1 VRISAF
7 AERFSAQQE
16 VAAMAVTRRAFVTT
30 SASAGAALVIG
41 FSLRRDFLAAPAA
54 AAGPGPKPAPVNPFE
69 AWVHVGEDNGVKLI
83 VAKSEMG
90 QGIKTTLPMILADEL
105 EVDWQTV
112 EIQQAETRP
121 DIYPHL
127 GTGGSTSVRTT
138 YMDLRRAGATAREML
153 ISAAASQWNV
163 PRERCFA
170 KSGAVIDR
178 TTNQSL
184 KYGSLVA
191 AAAKLAMP
199 AEDDVQLKDPKDFK
213 IIGRSL
219 PRVEIPSKTDGTAEF
234 GLDAKVPGMLYAV
247 VARCATFGGKVKSF
261 DAAAAKA
268 VPGVKDVF
276 QIEAV
281 AEDVHSAGGVA
292 VVADNTWAAMQGRR
306 ALKID
311 WDLGTHADEST
322 ASLAASFEE
331 KAKSAGTVVR
341 NDGDVDKLPEGSLT
355 RVEAIYEL
363 PFLAHAT
370 MEPMNITVAPGAD
383 RWESWAPT
391 QSPQWVQSSIA
402 KIAGVQPQKVIV
414 HTLFSGGAFGRRY
427 MADFPVEAAQI
438 AKVVGKPI
446 KLVWTREDDMTHDFY
461 RPAAYHHMTGAV
473 DAQGKPVA
481 WRHHLLS
488 TSINALWDPKAPPH
502 KSEMDG
508 ASGVPYNIPNLR
520 VEYSNAPTGV
530 PVAWWRSV
538 ADAMNAFAVESF
550 IDELA
555 ATAKADP
562 VQFRLQ
568 LLEPERML
576 KDPNAAPDDDERLST
591 ARLKRVLQ
599 AAAEKSGWGKPLPKG
614 RARGV
619 ACHFSFGSYVAQVA
633 EVSAN
638 ADGSPKVHR
647 VVSAVDCGVVINPNG
662 AETQSEGAIAYGLS
676 AALYGAITIKNGAVE
691 QRNFDG
697 YQVLRM
703 SDMPEIEV
711 HLVPSGDA
719 PGGLG
724 EPGTPPIAPAVANAM
739 FALTGKRLR
748 KLPFVAST

>member
-1 VRISAF
+1 
-7 AERFSAQQE
+7 
-16 VAAMAVTRRAFVTT
+16 MAITRRAFVTT
-30 SASAGAALVIG
+30 TASAGAALVIG
-41 FSLRRDFLAAPAA
+41 FSLRRDFMAAPAA
-54 AAGPGPKPAPVNPFE
+54 AGPAAKLAPVNPFE
-69 AWVHVGEDNGVKLI
+69 AWVHVGEDNSVKLI

-112 EIQQAETRP
+112 EVQQAETRT
-121 DIYPHL
+121 DLYPHL

-163 PRERCFA
+163 PRQRCFA
-170 KSGAVIDR
+170 KSCAVVDR
-178 TTNQSL
+178 ETNQVV
-184 KYGSLVA
+184 KYGNLVA
-191 AAAKLAMP
+191 AASKLPMP
-199 AEDDVQLKDPKDFK
+199 PENDVQLKDPKDFS
-213 IIGRSL
+213 IIGRSI
-219 PRVEIPSKTDGTAEF
+219 PRVEIPSKTEGTAEF

-247 VARCATFGGKVKSF
+247 IARCRTFGGKVKSF
-261 DAAAAKA
+261 DATATKA

-281 AEDVHSAGGVA
+281 EQDVHSAGGVA
-292 VVADNTWAAMQGRR
+292 IVAESTWAAMQGRR

-311 WDLGTHADEST
+311 WDSGPHANESS
-322 ASLAASFEE
+322 ASLSSFVEE
-331 KAKSAGTVVR
+331 KAKSAGTMVR

-355 RVEAIYEL
+355 RVEAVYQV

-391 QSPQWVQSSIA
+391 QSPNWVQSSIA
-402 KIAGVQPQKVIV
+402 KIAGVPPQRVIV

-438 AKVVGKPI
+438 AKLVGKPI

-461 RPAAYHHMTGAV
+461 RPAAWHYMSGAV

-481 WRHHLLS
+481 WQHHLLS
-488 TSINALWDPKAPPH
+488 TAINAYWDPKAPPH

-508 ASGVPYNIPNLR
+508 ASGVPYNIPNIR
-520 VEYSNAPTGV
+520 VEHSNVPTGV

-555 ATAKADP
+555 AAAKADP

-568 LLEPERML
+568 LLEGDRKL
-576 KDPNAAPDDDERLST
+576 KDPNADPGDDGRLST

-599 AAAEKSGWGKPLPKG
+599 AAAEKSGWGEPLPKG
-614 RARGV
+614 RARGI

-638 ADGSPKVHR
+638 SDGSPKVHR

-662 AETQSEGAIAYGLS
+662 AEAQSEGAIAYGLS
-676 AALYGAITIKNGAVE
+676 AALYGAITIKDGAVE
-691 QRNFDG
+691 QTNFDG

-703 SDMPEIEV
+703 SDMPEVEV
-711 HLVPSGDA
+711 HLVPSGDN

-748 KLPFVAST
+748 KLPFVSS

>member
-1 VRISAF
+1 
-7 AERFSAQQE
+7 
-16 VAAMAVTRRAFVTT
+16 
-30 SASAGAALVIG
+30 VIG
-41 FSLRRDFLAAPAA
+41 FSLHRDFRAGAPASVK
-54 AAGPGPKPAPVNPFE
+54 PKPAPVNPFD
-69 AWVHVGEDNGVKLI
+69 AWVRVGDDNSVGLI
-83 VAKSEMG
+83 VAKSEIG

-105 EVDWQTV
+105 EVDWQNV
-112 EIQQAETRP
+112 EIQQAETRT
-121 DIYPHL
+121 DLYPHL

-163 PRERCFA
+163 PRERCVA
-170 KSGAVIDR
+170 RSGAVIDQE
-178 TTNQSL
+178 TNQRL

-191 AAAKLAMP
+191 AASKLPMP
-199 AEDDVQLKDPKDFK
+199 AEDDVPLKDPKDFK
-213 IIGRSL
+213 IIGHSI
-219 PRVEIPSKTDGTAEF
+219 PRVEIPSKTNGTAQF

-247 VARCATFGGKVKSF
+247 VARCRTFGGKVKGF
-261 DAAAAKA
+261 DATAAKA
-268 VPGVKDVF
+268 VMGVRDVF

-292 VVADNTWAAMQGRR
+292 VIADSTWAAMQARR

-311 WDLGTHADEST
+311 WDLGPHANETS
-322 ASLAASFEE
+322 ASLDAAFEE
-331 KAKSAGTVVR
+331 KAKTAGTVVR
-341 NDGDVDKLPEGSLT
+341 NDGDLDKLSGGSLT
-355 RVEAIYEL
+355 RVEAVYQL
-363 PFLAHAT
+363 PFLAHAA
-370 MEPMNITVAPGAD
+370 MEPMNITVAPGTD
-383 RWESWAPT
+383 RWESWAST

-402 KIAGVQPQKVIV
+402 KIAGIAPQRVIV
-414 HTLFSGGAFGRRY
+414 HTLLSGGGFGRRY

-446 KLVWTREDDMTHDFY
+446 KLVWTREDDMQHDFY

-473 DAQGKPVA
+473 DAQGKAVA

-488 TSINALWDPKAPPH
+488 TSINAFWDPKAPPH

-520 VEYSNAPTGV
+520 VEHTNAPSGV

-550 IDELA
+550 VDELA
-555 ATAKADP
+555 IAAKADP

-568 LLEPERML
+568 LLEPARML
-576 KDPNAAPDDDERLST
+576 KDPNADPSDDERLST
-591 ARLKRVLQ
+591 ERLKRVLQ
-599 AAAEKSGWGKPLPKG
+599 TAAEKSRWGKPLPKG

-619 ACHFSFGSYVAQVA
+619 ACHHSFGSYVAQVA
-633 EVSAN
+633 EVSAGEN
-638 ADGSPKVHR
+638 GAPKVER

-662 AETQSEGAIAYGLS
+662 AEAQSEGAIAYGLS
-676 AALYGAITIKNGAVE
+676 AALYGAITIANGAAE
-691 QRNFDG
+691 QSNFDG

-703 SDMPEIEV
+703 SDMPEVEV
-711 HLVPSGDA
+711 YLVPSGDD

-724 EPGTPPIAPAVANAM
+724 EPGVPPIAPAVANAM
-739 FALTGKRLR
+739 FALNGKRLR
-748 KLPFVAST
+748 KLPFSAST

>member
-1 VRISAF
+1 
-7 AERFSAQQE
+7 
-16 VAAMAVTRRAFVTT
+16 MTVTRRTFITAT
-30 SASAGAALVIG
+30 ASAGTALVIG
-41 FSLRRDFLAAPAA
+41 FSLRRDFMAAAPAA
-54 AAGPGPKPAPVNPFE
+54 AKPKPALVNPFD
-69 AWVHVGEDNGVKLI
+69 AWVHVGNDNSVRLI

-112 EIQQAETRP
+112 EIQQAETRT
-121 DIYPHL
+121 DLYPHL

-153 ISAAASQWNV
+153 ISAAASQWNI
-163 PRERCFA
+163 PRERCSA
-170 KSGAVIDR
+170 KSGTVIDR
-178 TTNQSL
+178 ETNQSL
-184 KYGSLVA
+184 KYGSLVN
-191 AAAKLAMP
+191 AAAKLPMP
-199 AEDDVQLKDPKDFK
+199 AEDDIPLKDPKDFK
-213 IIGRSL
+213 IIGHSI
-219 PRVEIPSKTDGTAEF
+219 PRVEIPSKTDGTAQF

-247 VARCATFGGKVKSF
+247 VARCRTFGGKVKGF
-261 DAAAAKA
+261 DATAAKA
-268 VPGVKDVF
+268 VAGVKDVF

-281 AEDVHSAGGVA
+281 EQDVHSGGGVA
-292 VVADNTWAAMQGRR
+292 VVADSTWAAMQGRR

-311 WDLGTHADEST
+311 WDLGSHANETS
-322 ASLAASFEE
+322 AGLAAAFDQT
-331 KAKSAGTVVR
+331 AKSSGTVVR
-341 NDGDVDKLPEGSLT
+341 NDGDVDKLTGGSLT
-355 RVEAIYEL
+355 RIEAVYQL

-370 MEPMNITVAPGAD
+370 MEPMNITVAPGTD

-402 KIAGVQPQKVIV
+402 KVVGIAPQRVIV
-414 HTLFSGGAFGRRY
+414 HTLLSGGAFGRRY

-446 KLVWTREDDMTHDFY
+446 KLVWTREDDMQHDFY

-488 TSINALWDPKAPPH
+488 TSINAFWDPKAPPH

-520 VEYSNAPTGV
+520 VEHSNVQSGV

-550 IDELA
+550 VDELA
-555 ATAKADP
+555 VAAKADP

-568 LLEPERML
+568 LLEPARMM
-576 KDPNAAPDDDERLST
+576 KDPNAGADDDERLST
-591 ARLKRVLQ
+591 ERLKRVLQ
-599 AAAEKSGWGKPLPKG
+599 TAAEKSGWGKSLPKG

-619 ACHFSFGSYVAQVA
+619 ACHHSFGSYVAQVA
-633 EVSAN
+633 EVSAGEN
-638 ADGSPKVHR
+638 GAPKVQR

-662 AETQSEGAIAYGLS
+662 AEAQSEGAIAYGLS
-676 AALYGAITIKNGAVE
+676 AALYGAITIANGGTE
-691 QRNFDG
+691 QSNFDG

-703 SDMPEIEV
+703 RDMPEVEV
-711 HLVPSGDA
+711 YLVPSGDD

-724 EPGTPPIAPAVANAM
+724 EPGVPPIAPAVANAM
-739 FALTGKRLR
+739 FALNGNRLR